1 MSKYDS
7 GKDAGGQTGK
17 TTADKF
23 FQAVVHANDAMQL
36 ERRNDGTALAI
47 VPMRRPKYL
56 VPPISW
62 ILPYSTHR
70 RVELDSVGVTVLDM
84 CDGRTV
90 EGIIEKFALDHKLS
104 FRESQL
110 AVGQFLRDLAR
121 RGIVAIVGL
130 QEDLEKRCSFE
141 QPLLS

>member
-1 MSKYDS
+1 MSKNDS
-7 GKDAGGQTGK
+7 GEDASGHPRT

-23 FQAVVHANDAMQL
+23 LQAVVHANDAMKL
-36 ERRNDGTALAI
+36 ERRTDGTALAI

-56 VPPISW
+56 VPPLSW
-62 ILPYSTHR
+62 ILPYSKHR
-70 RVELDSVGVTVLDM
+70 RVELDAVGTAVVGL

-90 EGIIEKFALDHKLS
+90 EGIIEIFAAERKLS

-110 AVGQFLRDLAR
+110 AVGQFLRDLAK

-130 QEDLEKRCSFE
+130 EEEDVEKR
-141 QPLLS
+141 